1 MISQKLSPIFGDNF
15 CFIYICSMIRNE
27 IYGQSNSDVVRL
39 LGRRF
44 RQYRIAMQL
53 KQTEVAKRAGVS
65 VFTLSQ
71 FENGRSC
78 NITMT
83 NLVALLRTIGM
94 LENVE
99 TLLPELPVSP
109 YELERQQ
116 KNEKQR
122 VRNEK

>member
-1 MISQKLSPIFGDNF
+1 
-15 CFIYICSMIRNE
+15 MIRNE

-39 LGRRF
+39 LGQRF

-99 TLLPELPVSP
+99 TVLPELPVSP